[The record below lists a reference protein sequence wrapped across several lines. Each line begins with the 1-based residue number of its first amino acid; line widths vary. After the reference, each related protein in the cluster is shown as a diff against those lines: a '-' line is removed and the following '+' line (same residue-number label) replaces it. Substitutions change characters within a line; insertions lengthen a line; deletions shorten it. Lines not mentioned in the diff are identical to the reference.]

1 VKRNQKQG
9 LPSSLFTD
17 LCSTNWAKLLIS
29 RCDILL
35 NSFDDLGLCTP
46 VLKAVQALGYETP
59 TPIQAQAIPK
69 VLAGHDVLGVA
80 QTGTGK
86 TAAFSL
92 PMIHRLHLERYS
104 GQFRPIRGLIL
115 TPTRELAMQIEDNIL
130 GYTKGMKLFS
140 VTLFG
145 GVSQHRQVQKLRRG
159 VDIVVATPGRL
170 LDLMDQGFV
179 NLQHLDYFVLDEA
192 DTMMDMGFIH
202 DLRRVV
208 KHIPQNRQSL
218 FFSATMPPNILQF
231 ASTMLKDPERVE
243 VAQES
248 TAADTVDQR
257 MLFVNQNDKRD
268 LLVHL
273 LKQDEVETALVF
285 TRTKYGA
292 DKVVRYLKRNKI
304 KSEAIHGNKT
314 QPQRDRAMKAFRAG
328 DLNILIATDIA
339 SRGIDV
345 TGVSH
350 VINFE
355 VPNISETYVHRIG
368 RTGRAGASGVAW
380 SLVNEDD
387 ERKYMED
394 IQRLMDREVPVI
406 EDHPWHNGMEDIPLH
421 RGRGTR
427 SNQGSKGG
435 GGNQSQGGNRSFKKK
450 PRNKRPFKKGGSHGG
465 QSRAGQGD
473 ASGRGKR
480 PSRKKSGNN
489 FGSRKFKPGS
499 N

>member
-1 VKRNQKQG
+1 M
-9 LPSSLFTD
+9 
-17 LCSTNWAKLLIS
+17 
-29 RCDILL
+29 
-35 NSFDDLGLCTP
+35 NSFDDLGLCSP
-46 VLKAVQALGYETP
+46 VLKAIQALGYETP

-115 TPTRELAMQIEDNIL
+115 TPTRELATQIEENIID
-130 GYTKGMKLFS
+130 YTKNTKLFT

-145 GVSQHRQVQKLRRG
+145 GVKQHRQVQKLRRG

-170 LDLMDQGFV
+170 LDLMEQGFV
-179 NLQHLDYFVLDEA
+179 NLKHLDYFVLDEA

-202 DLRRVV
+202 DLRRVI
-208 KHIPQNRQSL
+208 KHIPQDRQSL

-243 VAQES
+243 VAPES
-248 TAADTVDQR
+248 TAADTVEQHV
-257 MLFVNQNDKRD
+257 LFVNQSDKRD

-273 LKQDEVETALVF
+273 LKQEGVETALVF

-380 SLVNEDD
+380 SLVNEAD

-427 SNQGSKGG
+427 SNEGNKGG
-435 GGNQSQGGNRSFKKK
+435 GNNRSQGGNRAFK
-450 PRNKRPFKKGGSHGG
+450 
-465 QSRAGQGD
+465 
-473 ASGRGKR
+473 
-480 PSRKKSGNN
+480 
-489 FGSRKFKPGS
+489 
-499 N
+499 

>member
-1 VKRNQKQG
+1 M
-9 LPSSLFTD
+9 
-17 LCSTNWAKLLIS
+17 
-29 RCDILL
+29 
-35 NSFDDLGLCTP
+35 NSFDDLGLCSP
-46 VLKAVQALGYETP
+46 VLKAIQALGYETP

-115 TPTRELAMQIEDNIL
+115 TPTRELATQIEENIID
-130 GYTKGMKLFS
+130 YTKNTKLFT

-145 GVSQHRQVQKLRRG
+145 GVKQHRQVQKLRRG

-170 LDLMDQGFV
+170 LDLMEQGFV
-179 NLQHLDYFVLDEA
+179 NLKHLDYFVLDEA

-202 DLRRVV
+202 DLRRVI
-208 KHIPQNRQSL
+208 KHIPQDRQSL

-243 VAQES
+243 VAPES
-248 TAADTVDQR
+248 TAADTVEQHV
-257 MLFVNQNDKRD
+257 LFVNQSDKRD

-273 LKQDEVETALVF
+273 LKQEGVETALVF

-328 DLNILIATDIA
+328 ELNILIATDIA

-380 SLVNEDD
+380 SLVNEAD

-427 SNQGSKGG
+427 SNEGNKGG
-435 GGNQSQGGNRSFKKK
+435 GGNRSQGGNQSFKKK
-450 PRNKRPFKKGGSHGG
+450 PRNKRPFKKGGSHGE
-465 QSRAGQGD
+465 QSRGGKEMQAD
-473 ASGRGKR
+473 AANAL
-480 PSRKKSGNN
+480 PAKKSGNN